1 MLDPW
6 YRFILEKVK
15 DIDMD
20 IKHALVKGI
29 EFYERDEF
37 GDLDLEEA
45 IEWVDTVYDY
55 DFFNDEVIES
65 DRLFHGIDII
75 PQDGVRY
82 SIINIISY
90 CCGKYVNKYMELY
103 TKNSNSYREGVACSL
118 VMKNEFLFKRVML
131 TDAKKNYASI
141 MELQEGNMIPSGMK
155 SLDIKGLPMNKS
167 TLNKNT
173 SKKLKEILYED
184 VLNSEAISQPQIL
197 KSIIILEKQIFKS
210 LSSGEKKYYKP
221 ATVKSQYAYE
231 DPLRISGF
239 KGCMAWNE
247 LVGEGYELFDLESKN
262 TVEIIKVD
270 ISKKTITKL
279 KDRYP
284 EVHARAEILLQN
296 PRFATGLNGLSIPLE
311 CKVPEWV
318 FEVIDYTTIINDNL
332 KVFPLESIGIQ
343 MTPKVNNT
351 NIISF

>member
-15 DIDMD
+15 DVDMD
-20 IKHALVKGI
+20 IKHTLVKGV

-37 GDLDLEEA
+37 DDLDLEQA
-45 IEWVDTVYDY
+45 IEWRDTVYDY
-55 DFFNDEVIES
+55 DFFSDEVIES
-65 DRLFHGIDII
+65 ERLLNGIDIL

-103 TKNSNSYREGVACSL
+103 TKNSNSYRENVPCSL

-141 MELQEGNMIPSGMK
+141 MELQEGNLIPSGMK

-184 VLNSEAISQPQIL
+184 VLNSETISQPQIL

-221 ATVKSQYAYE
+221 ATVKSQFAYD

-247 LVGEGYELFDLESKN
+247 LVGDDYEKFDLEAKN
-262 TVEIIKVD
+262 FVEIVKVSINSKAVEKIKD
-270 ISKKTITKL
+270 K
-279 KDRYP
+279 YP
-284 EVHARAEILLQN
+284 DVYARAIELLKH
-296 PRFATGLNGLSIPLE
+296 PRFATGLNGLSIPIDCE
-311 CKVPEWV
+311 VPEWV
-318 FEVIDYTTIINDNL
+318 FEFIDYSTIINDNL